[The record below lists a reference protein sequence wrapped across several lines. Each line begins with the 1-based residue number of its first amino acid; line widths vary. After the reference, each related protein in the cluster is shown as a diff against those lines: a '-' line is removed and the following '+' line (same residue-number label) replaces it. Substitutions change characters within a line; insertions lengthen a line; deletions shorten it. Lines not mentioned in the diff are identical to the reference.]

1 MSLGESYTLISLAKN
16 KANLNQYSEAIPA
29 LISTENSDLRF
40 CGFQE
45 TMMNWNFVM
54 TSSADGELSNE
65 HVLHFLSVSFFCFA
79 KLSVQNEDR
88 KDILGYDMQ

>member
-1 MSLGESYTLISLAKN
+1 
-16 KANLNQYSEAIPA
+16 
-29 LISTENSDLRF
+29 
-40 CGFQE
+40 
-45 TMMNWNFVM
+45 M